1 MDEKIISQD
10 SNSSN
15 PTNPSLAI
23 TEVSATDSN
32 GRPSLLWTL
41 GSQIL
46 VLVWLALIIALLTSN
61 FEKYIAGAN
70 VGCDV
75 VHGDR
80 IGAQTLV
87 TPYVSGDYDDF
98 TSLHTIVTAQSL
110 SLINYSMKD
119 IDAASSAPTLQVDL
133 PVIVWSYGFESRT
146 SKLGAVIAVMGGVIV
161 LIRMVVGN
169 WARTVHREP
178 LGFVTTALDQRPPG
192 VFKGL
197 CEKDV

>member
-87 TPYVSGDYDDF
+87 TPYVSGDYDADQLLDEGYRRREQRAHSPGRPPCHCLVVRF
-98 TSLHTIVTAQSL
+98 RVSHVEVGRRDRGHGGCDCAD
-110 SLINYSMKD
+110 KD
-119 IDAASSAPTLQVDL
+119 
-133 PVIVWSYGFESRT
+133 GGG
-146 SKLGAVIAVMGGVIV
+146 KLGAYGASGAAWICDDGIGPEAAGRV
-161 LIRMVVGN
+161 
-169 WARTVHREP
+169 
-178 LGFVTTALDQRPPG
+178 
-192 VFKGL
+192 
-197 CEKDV
+197 